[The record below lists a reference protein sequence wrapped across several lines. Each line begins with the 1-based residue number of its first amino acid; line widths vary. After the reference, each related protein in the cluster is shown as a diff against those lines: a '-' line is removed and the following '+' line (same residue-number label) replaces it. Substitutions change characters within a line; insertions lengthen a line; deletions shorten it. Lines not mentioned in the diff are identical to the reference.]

1 MSNALVLSL
10 SGNDIFSGG
19 GLTADLATYTMNG
32 LHGFVA
38 VTCLTALT
46 EKGFEVIATSSNVF
60 KQQLDSLKDV
70 PFSGIKIGL
79 LPNPSIA
86 KMALEFVKSHQNL
99 PIVLDPVLVCKE
111 KHDSSVVNLRDELL
125 SFFPYVTIV
134 TPNLIEAEILTGK
147 SIETLDQ
154 MIQVSK
160 ELYEKG
166 ASSVIIKGGNRFDK
180 DKAVDVFYDGRDVVV
195 LEKPISLKNNVGAGC
210 TFASSIISQ
219 LIKKHSC
226 LESTRIA
233 KEFVYQAIQSSHQY
247 GVVQNYEI
255 K

>member
-1 MSNALVLSL
+1 
-10 SGNDIFSGG
+10 
-19 GLTADLATYTMNG
+19 
-32 LHGFVA
+32 
-38 VTCLTALT
+38 
-46 EKGFEVIATSSNVF
+46 
-60 KQQLDSLKDV
+60 
-70 PFSGIKIGL
+70 
-79 LPNPSIA
+79 
-86 KMALEFVKSHQNL
+86 
-99 PIVLDPVLVCKE
+99 
-111 KHDSSVVNLRDELL
+111 
-125 SFFPYVTIV
+125 
-134 TPNLIEAEILTGK
+134 
-147 SIETLDQ
+147 